1 MASRFVFFRNA
12 ARVGRKRCAV
22 TYIPDEWSSSGAACA
37 MDRTRL
43 TGRLVSVTFPHMFLS
58 RFELPRPG
66 LACINSGNRLI
77 GEALISV

>member
-22 TYIPDEWSSSGAACA
+22 THIPDEWSSSGAACA

-43 TGRLVSVTFPHMFLS
+43 TGRLVSLTFPHTGLS
-58 RFELPRPG
+58 RLELPHAG
-66 LACINSGNRLI
+66 HICINFGNRLI
-77 GEALISV
+77 GKALISV